1 MARRRKRKRFNF
13 ELRLGAKPARIAGVV
28 FGVFMVAATI
38 GCVVYTSVA
47 PENREEVATPP
58 ERFQPEP
65 LERLDRIEG
74 WVPYWGDEA
83 QIAGDAA
90 KAGFT
95 DLLFFHGSVDE
106 DGSVRLEDTRGLAAG
121 LAASGS
127 ARSWLTVTNHG
138 GSMQGALIDNPD
150 AHTDSLLDAYHAS
163 GCSHLDLD
171 YESLNVAQA
180 AALLPLASAVSD
192 RLPSGARLSFT
203 LQPVDDQ
210 LRPNQRVAYQKL
222 LESPHVYTVRLMMYD
237 YHWRGSLPGALYP
250 LPAFERLL
258 KLWAPHA
265 HKLTMCLPLYGYD
278 WARPEDTSIPKAE
291 VVTLRDV
298 RTLSSKPGFDAVWMT
313 QEGELAARYLDG
325 VTHMVAL
332 PSHRAIQ
339 ARVELGLDWGVPGV
353 SFWHLG
359 CASPGPVVQVCA
371 RDRLARE
378 TITYDRA
385 NAWNDWLEPFK
396 RRVCK
401 VITGDGSRTLEQIG
415 EAHGVSR
422 SAMFRFNEQ
431 VTDGDLSGQTVFIP
445 E

>member
-13 ELRLGAKPARIAGVV
+13 ELRLGAKPARIAGAV

-38 GCVVYTSVA
+38 GCVVYTTVA
-47 PENREEVATPP
+47 PDTREEVAAPP

-95 DLLFFHGSVDE
+95 DLLFFHGSVAD
-106 DGSVRLEDTRGLAAG
+106 DGSVKLEDTRGLAAG
-121 LAASGS
+121 LAVVGS

-138 GSMQGALIDNPD
+138 GSMQGALIDNPS
-150 AHTDSLLDAYHAS
+150 AHADSLLTAFRAS

-171 YESLNVAQA
+171 YESLNTAQA
-180 AALLPLASAVSD
+180 EALLPLAQSLAD

-203 LQPVDDQ
+203 LQPVDEQ
-210 LRPNQRVAYQKL
+210 LRPSQRAAYQRL
-222 LESPHVYTVRLMMYD
+222 LESSHVYTVRLMMYD

-258 KLWAPHA
+258 KFWSRHT

-291 VVTLRDV
+291 VITLRDV
-298 RTLSSKPGFDAVWMT
+298 KALSSKPGFDAVWMSH
-313 QEGELAARYLDG
+313 EGELAARYADG

-339 ARVELGLDWGVPGV
+339 KRVELGLDWGVPGV

-359 CASPGPVVQVCA
+359 CASPGPVVQVSA
-371 RDRLARE
+371 RARLARE

-385 NAWNDWLEPFK
+385 ESWNDWLEPFK

-401 VITGDGSRTLEQIG
+401 VITTDGTQTLEEIG
-415 EAHGVSR
+415 NEHGVSR
-422 SAMFRFNEQ
+422 AAMYRFNEQ
-431 VTDGDLSGQTVFIP
+431 VTGSDLGEQTVFIP